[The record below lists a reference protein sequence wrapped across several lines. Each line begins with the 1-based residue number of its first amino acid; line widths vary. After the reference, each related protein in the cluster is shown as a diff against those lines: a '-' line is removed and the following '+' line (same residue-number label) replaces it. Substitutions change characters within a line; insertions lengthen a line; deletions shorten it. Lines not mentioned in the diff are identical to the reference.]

1 MAQPASLESLSAAYS
16 PDDSVYIKSITE
28 LGDRQPVVTSQ
39 DVHSVQGIKLVN
51 KGSRINSSFYEKLV
65 RHKLTPPLDHCLAVE
80 NAVDGAELAAAAR
93 TLQASHFLLG
103 EMGRQVPS
111 FDLPAIVGEV
121 PLLPPLAFKL
131 TLIREQRPELLRHSI
146 RVALISLYLGAR
158 LNLGAGELRQLA
170 TAALFHDVGVL
181 HIDAHFFDPGYR
193 MGAPQRRHLYA
204 HPVSGYLI
212 LRAFND
218 YPAAVAAAVLEH
230 HERLDG
236 SGYPRGVRGEQLGRL
251 GQILAVAEVADS
263 RLGRDVQGTEYA
275 AGLAAILKLN
285 AKRLSLDVARHLV
298 GFATAQAAAAASEPA
313 DAGKREILEGI
324 GRTLSNW
331 DNTYT
336 DFKGLKGE
344 TSELME
350 TINERVGALRFALY
364 DAGVNPAEIAQ
375 LCQAVKEDPG
385 VRGEIE
391 ALVGEARWQLRD
403 LIESVAMRWPD
414 LLAGGRKTDE
424 LLARSW
430 IEKARNACGLETMP
444 V

>member
-146 RVALISLYLGAR
+146 RVALISLYLGA
-158 LNLGAGELRQLA
+158 GELRQLA

-236 SGYPRGVRGEQLGRL
+236 SGYP
-251 GQILAVAEVADS
+251 
-263 RLGRDVQGTEYA
+263 
-275 AGLAAILKLN
+275 AGLAADKLN
-285 AKRLSLDVARHLV
+285 DLARMAAIVDVFVAMTDRRPYRPV
-298 GFATAQAAAAASEPA
+298 QPAAAA
-313 DAGKREILEGI
+313 LE
-324 GRTLSNW
+324 
-331 DNTYT
+331 
-336 DFKGLKGE
+336 K
-344 TSELME
+344 M
-350 TINERVGALRFALY
+350 
-364 DAGVNPAEIAQ
+364 
-375 LCQAVKEDPG
+375 
-385 VRGEIE
+385 
-391 ALVGEARWQLRD
+391 VGEMGGQLD
-403 LIESVAMRWPD
+403 LR
-414 LLAGGRKTDE
+414 LLKLFRSM
-424 LLARSW
+424 LLDAADGNWS
-430 IEKARNACGLETMP
+430 
-444 V
+444 